1 MKGQRARLTVALA
14 VLLVTAD
21 SAAAQVVV
29 YDPANVT
36 RNSITA
42 VIKEYL
48 VELQTQQ
55 HSQLRR
61 MAHRLSMFTDLGK
74 YRVAGAPLW
83 RIHDFENP
91 DLFRYARDYHAAL
104 NYGDASGNGVRAVT
118 QALLDEPVLLSQLTP
133 AARRAL
139 TAPMATLDVAT
150 ATLMTGTHDTGRV
163 RYNGRAELRAIQAL
177 EADVTNGTL
186 EQSMT
191 AILDK
196 ISGGVLVGA
205 RQRQNRVQV
214 LAAVMEQLA
223 VEGKRA
229 RDTEAATLNMQL
241 TSWRDRESANAAFV
255 AGSGDALRTWRQ
267 P

>member
-1 MKGQRARLTVALA
+1 MRPRGTALFVLA
-14 VLLVTAD
+14 VTVVATPVR
-21 SAAAQVVV
+21 AQVVV
-29 YDPANVT
+29 YDPAVVT

-48 VELQTQQ
+48 LELQTQQ

-74 YRVAGAPLW
+74 FRVAGAPLW

-91 DLFRYARDYHAAL
+91 ELFRFARDYHAAL
-104 NYGDASGNGVRAVT
+104 NYGDESGSGVRAVL
-118 QALLDEPVLLSQLTP
+118 QAVLNEPALLLRLTP

-139 TAPMATLDVAT
+139 TAPMATLDVAG
-150 ATLMTGTHDTGRV
+150 ATLMSGTHDNGRV

-177 EADVTNGTL
+177 ETDVTNGSL

-214 LAAVMEQLA
+214 LAAVVEQLA
-223 VEGKRA
+223 VDGKRS

-241 TSWRDRESANAAFV
+241 TSWRDREAVNAAFA
-255 AGSGDALRTWRQ
+255 AGAGDALRTWRQ

>member
-1 MKGQRARLTVALA
+1 MSSRRLPLLLITLALVAA
-14 VLLVTAD
+14 PVG
-21 SAAAQVVV
+21 AQVVV
-29 YDPANVT
+29 YDPAVVT

-48 VELQTQQ
+48 LELQTQQ

-74 YRVAGAPLW
+74 FRVSGAPLW
-83 RIHDFENP
+83 RIHDFEDP
-91 DLFRYARDYHAAL
+91 ELFRFARDYHAAL
-104 NYGDASGNGVRAVT
+104 NYGDEGGGVHAVT
-118 QALLDEPVLLSQLTP
+118 QALLDEPALLTRLTP

-139 TAPMATLDVAT
+139 TAPMATLDVA
-150 ATLMTGTHDTGRV
+150 ASTLMSGTNDTGRV

-177 EADVTNGTL
+177 EADVTNGSL

-191 AILDK
+191 AVLDK

-214 LAAVMEQLA
+214 LAAVVEQLA

-241 TSWRDRESANAAFV
+241 TSWRDREAVNAAFV
-255 AGSGDALRTWRQ
+255 AGAGDALRTWRQ

>member
-1 MKGQRARLTVALA
+1 VSVRLVFFLVLA
-14 VLLVTAD
+14 ATL
-21 SAAAQVVV
+21 AAVPAHAQVVV
-29 YDPANVT
+29 YDPAVVT

-48 VELQTQQ
+48 AELQTQQ

-74 YRVAGAPLW
+74 FRIAGAPLW

-91 DLFRYARDYHAAL
+91 ELFRFARDYHAAL
-104 NYGDASGNGVRAVT
+104 NYGDEGGGAVRAVT
-118 QALLDEPVLLSQLTP
+118 QALLNEPALLARLTP

-139 TAPMATLDVAT
+139 TAPMATLDVAA
-150 ATLMTGTHDTGRV
+150 ATLMSGTHDTGRV

-177 EADVTNGTL
+177 ETDVTNGSL

-191 AILDK
+191 AVLDK

-214 LAAVMEQLA
+214 LAAVVEQLA

-241 TSWRDRESANAAFV
+241 TSWRDRESVNAAFV
-255 AGSGDALRTWRQ
+255 AGAGDALRTWRQ

>member
-1 MKGQRARLTVALA
+1 MTARSLSFIVLA
-14 VLLVTAD
+14 VTLV
-21 SAAAQVVV
+21 AAPLRAQVVV
-29 YDPANVT
+29 YDPAVVT

-48 VELQTQQ
+48 ADLQTQQ

-74 YRVAGAPLW
+74 FRVAGAPLW

-91 DLFRYARDYHAAL
+91 ELFRFARDYHAAL
-104 NYGDASGNGVRAVT
+104 NYGDEGGSGVRGVMQT
-118 QALLDEPVLLSQLTP
+118 LTDEPALLLRLTP
-133 AARRAL
+133 TARRAL
-139 TAPMATLDVAT
+139 TAPMATLDVAS
-150 ATLMTGTHDTGRV
+150 ATLMSGTHDTGRV

-177 EADVTNGTL
+177 ETDVTNGSL
-186 EQSMT
+186 DQSMT

-214 LAAVMEQLA
+214 LAAVVEQLA

-241 TSWRDRESANAAFV
+241 TSWRDREAVNTAFV
-255 AGSGDALRTWRQ
+255 AGTGDALRIWRQ

>member
-1 MKGQRARLTVALA
+1 MRPRALS
-14 VLLVTAD
+14 LLVL
-21 SAAAQVVV
+21 SATVIAAPARAQVVV
-29 YDPANVT
+29 YDPAVAT

-42 VIKEYL
+42 AIKEYL
-48 VELQTQQ
+48 LDLQTQQ

-61 MAHRLSMFTDLGK
+61 MAHRLSNFTDLGK
-74 YRVAGAPLW
+74 YRIAGAPLW
-83 RIHDFENP
+83 RIHDFEDAN
-91 DLFRYARDYHAAL
+91 LFRFARDYHAAL
-104 NYGDASGNGVRAVT
+104 NYGDDGGSAVRAVT
-118 QALLDEPVLLSQLTP
+118 QALLNDPALLARLTP

-150 ATLMTGTHDTGRV
+150 STLMSGTHDTGRV

-177 EADVTNGTL
+177 ETDVSNGSL

-191 AILDK
+191 AVLDK

-214 LAAVMEQLA
+214 LAAVVEQLA

-241 TSWRDRESANAAFV
+241 TSWRDREAVNAAFV
-255 AGSGDALRTWRQ
+255 AGVGDALRTWRQ

>member
-1 MKGQRARLTVALA
+1 MKALPLSLIVGALVLSVAS
-14 VLLVTAD
+14 VR
-21 SAAAQVVV
+21 AQVVV
-29 YDPANVT
+29 YDPAVVT

-48 VELQTQQ
+48 AELQTQQ

-61 MAHRLSMFTDLGK
+61 MAHRLSNFTDLGK
-74 YRVAGAPLW
+74 YRIAGAPLW
-83 RIHDFENP
+83 RIHDFEDPN
-91 DLFRYARDYHAAL
+91 LFRFARDYHAAL
-104 NYGDASGNGVRAVT
+104 NYGDEGGGGVRAVT
-118 QALLDEPVLLSQLTP
+118 QALLNEPALLARLTP

-139 TAPMATLDVAT
+139 TAPMATLDVAA
-150 ATLMTGTHDTGRV
+150 ATLMSGTNDTGRV

-177 EADVTNGTL
+177 ETDVTNGSL

-191 AILDK
+191 AVLDK

-214 LAAVMEQLA
+214 LAAVVEQLA

-241 TSWRDRESANAAFV
+241 TSWRDREAVNAAFV
-255 AGSGDALRTWRQ
+255 AGAGDALRTWRQ

>member
-1 MKGQRARLTVALA
+1 MRPRSLSRLVLSAILVAA
-14 VLLVTAD
+14 PA
-21 SAAAQVVV
+21 SAQVVV
-29 YDPANVT
+29 YDPAVAT

-48 VELQTQQ
+48 AELQTQQ

-61 MAHRLSMFTDLGK
+61 MAHRLSNFTDLGK
-74 YRVAGAPLW
+74 YRIAGAPLW
-83 RIHDFENP
+83 RIHDFEDPNV
-91 DLFRYARDYHAAL
+91 FRFARDYHAAL
-104 NYGDASGNGVRAVT
+104 NYGDERGSGVRVVT
-118 QALLDEPVLLSQLTP
+118 QVLLNDPALLAQLTP

-139 TAPMATLDVAT
+139 TAPMATLDVAA
-150 ATLMTGTHDTGRV
+150 ATLMSGTHDTGRV

-177 EADVTNGTL
+177 ETDVTNGSL

-214 LAAVMEQLA
+214 LAAVVEQLA
-223 VEGKRA
+223 VDGKRS

-241 TSWRDRESANAAFV
+241 TSWRDREAVNAAFA
-255 AGSGDALRTWRQ
+255 AGAGDALRTWRQ

>member
-1 MKGQRARLTVALA
+1 MKARRLS
-14 VLLVTAD
+14 LLVL
-21 SAAAQVVV
+21 SATVIAAPASGQVVV
-29 YDPANVT
+29 YDPAVVT

-42 VIKEYL
+42 VMKEYL
-48 VELQTQQ
+48 AELQTQQ

-74 YRVAGAPLW
+74 FRVSGAPLW

-91 DLFRYARDYHAAL
+91 ELFRFARDYHAAL
-104 NYGDASGNGVRAVT
+104 NYGDEGGGVRAVT
-118 QALLDEPVLLSQLTP
+118 QALLDEPAFLARLTP

-139 TAPMATLDVAT
+139 TAPMATLDVAA
-150 ATLMTGTHDTGRV
+150 ATLMSGTNDTGRV

-177 EADVTNGTL
+177 ETDVTNGSL

-196 ISGGVLVGA
+196 VSGGVLIGA

-214 LAAVMEQLA
+214 LAAVVEQLA

-241 TSWRDRESANAAFV
+241 TSWRDREAVNGAFV
-255 AGSGDALRTWRQ
+255 AGAGDALRTWRQ

>member
-1 MKGQRARLTVALA
+1 MKALRLSLIVGALVLSVAP
-14 VLLVTAD
+14 VR
-21 SAAAQVVV
+21 AQVVV
-29 YDPANVT
+29 YDPAVVT

-48 VELQTQQ
+48 AELQTQQ

-61 MAHRLSMFTDLGK
+61 MAHRLSNFTDLGK

-83 RIHDFENP
+83 RIHDFEDPN
-91 DLFRYARDYHAAL
+91 LFRFARDYHAAL
-104 NYGDASGNGVRAVT
+104 NYGDEGGGVRAVT
-118 QALLDEPVLLSQLTP
+118 QALLNEPALLARLTP

-139 TAPMATLDVAT
+139 TAPMATLDVAA
-150 ATLMTGTHDTGRV
+150 ATLTSGTNDTGRV

-177 EADVTNGTL
+177 ETDVTNGSL

-191 AILDK
+191 AVLDK

-214 LAAVMEQLA
+214 LAAVVEQLA
-223 VEGKRA
+223 VDGKRA

-241 TSWRDRESANAAFV
+241 TAWREREVVNAAFA
-255 AGSGDALRTWRQ
+255 AGAGDALRTWRQ

>member
-1 MKGQRARLTVALA
+1 MKSRGVS
-14 VLLVTAD
+14 LLVLVATLG
-21 SAAAQVVV
+21 SAHAHAQVVV
-29 YDPANVT
+29 YDPAVVT

-48 VELQTQQ
+48 AELQTQQ

-61 MAHRLSMFTDLGK
+61 MAHRLSNFTDLGK
-74 YRVAGAPLW
+74 YRITGGPLW
-83 RIHDFENP
+83 RIHDFEDPN
-91 DLFRYARDYHAAL
+91 LFRFARAYHAAL
-104 NYGDASGNGVRAVT
+104 NYGDEGGGAVRAVT
-118 QALLDEPVLLSQLTP
+118 QALLNEPALLARLTP

-139 TAPMATLDVAT
+139 TAPMATLDVAA
-150 ATLMTGTHDTGRV
+150 ATLMSGTHDTGRV

-177 EADVTNGTL
+177 ETDVTNGSL

-191 AILDK
+191 AVLDK

-214 LAAVMEQLA
+214 LAAVVEQLA

-241 TSWRDRESANAAFV
+241 TSWRDRESVNAAFV
-255 AGSGDALRTWRQ
+255 AGAGDALRTWRQ

>member
-1 MKGQRARLTVALA
+1 MKAPRLSLIVGALVLSVAP
-14 VLLVTAD
+14 VRG
-21 SAAAQVVV
+21 QVVV
-29 YDPANVT
+29 YDPAVVT

-42 VIKEYL
+42 LIKEYL
-48 VELQTQQ
+48 AELQTQQ

-61 MAHRLSMFTDLGK
+61 MAHRLSNFTDLGK
-74 YRVAGAPLW
+74 YSVAGAPLW
-83 RIHDFENP
+83 RIHDFEDPN
-91 DLFRYARDYHAAL
+91 LFRFARDFHAAL
-104 NYGDASGNGVRAVT
+104 NYGDEGGGAVRAVT
-118 QALLDEPVLLSQLTP
+118 QAVLSDPAVLARLSP

-139 TAPMATLDVAT
+139 TGPMATLDVAG
-150 ATLMTGTHDTGRV
+150 ATLTSGTHDTGRV

-177 EADVTNGTL
+177 ETDVTNGSL

-191 AILDK
+191 AVLDK

-214 LAAVMEQLA
+214 LAAVVEQLA
-223 VEGKRA
+223 VDGKRA

-241 TSWRDRESANAAFV
+241 TAWRERETINAAFV
-255 AGSGDALRTWRQ
+255 AGAGDALRAWRQ

>member
-1 MKGQRARLTVALA
+1 MVVA
-14 VLLVTAD
+14 
-21 SAAAQVVV
+21 
-29 YDPANVT
+29 

-42 VIKEYL
+42 VTKQYL
-48 VELQTQQ
+48 AEVQTQQ

-74 YRVAGAPLW
+74 FRVAGAPLW
-83 RIHDFENP
+83 RIHDFEDPN
-91 DLFRYARDYHAAL
+91 LFRFAREYHAAL
-104 NYGDASGNGVRAVT
+104 NYGDQSGSAVRSVT
-118 QALLDEPVLLSQLTP
+118 QALLNEPALLSRLAP

-139 TAPMATLDVAT
+139 TAPMATLDVAG
-150 ATLMTGTHDTGRV
+150 ATLISGTHDTGRV

-177 EADVTNGTL
+177 EADVTNGSF

-214 LAAVMEQLA
+214 LAAIVEQLA
-223 VEGKRA
+223 VDGKRA
-229 RDTEAATLNMQL
+229 RDTEAAALNMQL
-241 TSWRDRESANAAFV
+241 TSWRDRQAANTAFL
-255 AGSGDALRTWRQ
+255 AGAGDALRNWRQ

>member
-1 MKGQRARLTVALA
+1 MRPRRLSLIVLA
-14 VLLVTAD
+14 ATF
-21 SAAAQVVV
+21 AAAPAHAQVVV
-29 YDPANVT
+29 YDPAVVT

-48 VELQTQQ
+48 AELQTQQ

-74 YRVAGAPLW
+74 FRVSGAPLW

-91 DLFRYARDYHAAL
+91 ELSRFARDYHAAL
-104 NYGDASGNGVRAVT
+104 NYGDGGGSGVRTVA
-118 QALLDEPVLLSQLTP
+118 QALLNEPELLSRLTP

-139 TAPMATLDVAT
+139 TAPMATLDVAGAALMS
-150 ATLMTGTHDTGRV
+150 ATHETGRV

-177 EADVTNGTL
+177 ETDVTNGSL

-205 RQRQNRVQV
+205 RQRQNRMQV
-214 LAAVMEQLA
+214 LAAVVEQLA
-223 VEGKRA
+223 VDGKRA

-241 TSWRDRESANAAFV
+241 TSWRDREAVNAAFV
-255 AGSGDALRTWRQ
+255 AGTGDALRTWRQ

>member
-1 MKGQRARLTVALA
+1 MTRRTLARCVLA
-14 VLLVTAD
+14 AMLVTT
-21 SAAAQVVV
+21 SAHAQVVV
-29 YDPANVT
+29 YDPAVVT

-48 VELQTQQ
+48 AELQTQQ

-61 MAHRLSMFTDLGK
+61 MAHRLSNFTDLGK
-74 YRVAGAPLW
+74 FRVAGAPLW
-83 RIHDFENP
+83 RIHDFEDRN
-91 DLFRYARDYHAAL
+91 LFRFARDYHAAL
-104 NYGDASGNGVRAVT
+104 NYGDEGGTAVRAVT
-118 QALLDEPVLLSQLTP
+118 QALLNEPDLWARLTP
-133 AARRAL
+133 AARRTL
-139 TAPMATLDVAT
+139 TAPMATFDVAA
-150 ATLMTGTHDTGRV
+150 ATLMSGTNDTGRV

-177 EADVTNGTL
+177 ETDVTNGSL

-191 AILDK
+191 AVLDK

-214 LAAVMEQLA
+214 LAAIVEQLV

-229 RDTEAATLNMQL
+229 RDTEAATLNMQI
-241 TSWRDRESANAAFV
+241 TSWRDREAVNAAFV
-255 AGSGDALRTWRQ
+255 AGAGDALRTWRQ